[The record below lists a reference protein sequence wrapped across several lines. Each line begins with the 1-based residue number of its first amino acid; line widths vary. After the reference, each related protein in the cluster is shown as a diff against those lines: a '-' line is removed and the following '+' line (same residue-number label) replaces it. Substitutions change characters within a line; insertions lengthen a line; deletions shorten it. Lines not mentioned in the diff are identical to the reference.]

1 MPAKSKAKK
10 TSRKKASGKKPS
22 ILFHADASDPDMLY
36 FSRFSAFDP
45 YLAFSHEGKKIG
57 LSHSMEYGRMVR
69 ESGFDEVL
77 LLSVVQAAA
86 AKRFKLPAGK
96 KPDDAQIVRHIAK
109 SYGIQEFKVS
119 PRFPAGLAFQ
129 LADAGLKISPDMGG
143 LFPGR
148 VLKTAD
154 EVEAL
159 RKGND
164 ASAAGFRAVRKA
176 LSESRIKGDTLIH
189 QGKVLTSERLRELI
203 TLAALEK
210 DAIALHTIAAGGDQ
224 ACDCHEAGSGPIR
237 PNELIV
243 VDIFPRR
250 PEDGYWG
257 DMTRTF
263 LKGKASDAQKKL
275 VRTVK
280 KAHELGIKLSKPGAV
295 GGKVQDAIQAFF
307 DKEGYKSIR
316 DTPEPEGFFH
326 GLGHGIG
333 LEVHEEPFMRHGAP
347 WKFKSGMVVTIE
359 PGLYYRGLG
368 GCRIEDMIHITPGG
382 NEKISKAPY
391 TWEIA

>member
-1 MPAKSKAKK
+1 MPKTKAK
-10 TSRKKASGKKPS
+10 TTARKKAASQKPS
-22 ILFHADASDPDMLY
+22 ILFHADAADPDMLY

-45 YLAFSHEGKKIG
+45 YLAFSYAGKKIG
-57 LSHSMEYGRMVR
+57 LSNSMEYSRMKR
-69 ESGFDEVL
+69 DSGFDEVL
-77 LLSVVQAAA
+77 LLPEIQKAAS
-86 AKRFKLPAGK
+86 KRFKLPAGK
-96 KPDDAQIVRHIAK
+96 KPDDAQLVRHLAK
-109 SYGIQEFKVS
+109 FYGIREFRVS

-129 LADAGLKISPDMGG
+129 LADAGLKVSPDMNGG
-143 LFPGR
+143 LFPER
-148 VLKTAD
+148 VVKSAV
-154 EVEAL
+154 EIEAL

-164 ASAAGFRAVRKA
+164 ASAAGFRAVKKA
-176 LSESRIKGDTLIH
+176 LSESRVRGDKLIH

-203 TLAALEK
+203 SLAALEK

-224 ACDCHEAGSGPIR
+224 ACDCHNAGSGPIR
-237 PNELIV
+237 PNQLIV

-263 LKGKASDAQKKL
+263 LKGKASDSQKKL

-280 KAHELGIKLSKPGAV
+280 KAHELGISLSKPGAV
-295 GGKVQDAIQAFF
+295 GGKVQDAIQDFF
-307 DKEGYKSIR
+307 TKEGYKTVR
-316 DTPEPEGFFH
+316 DCAEPEGFFH

-333 LEVHEEPFMRHGAP
+333 LEVHEEPFMRHGAA
-347 WKFKSGMVVTIE
+347 WKFKAGMTVTIE

-382 NEKISKAPY
+382 NEMISKAPY
-391 TWEIA
+391 RWEIA

>member
-1 MPAKSKAKK
+1 MSKAK
-10 TSRKKASGKKPS
+10 TTARKKPSGKAPS

-45 YLAFSHEGKKIG
+45 YLAFSYGGKKIG
-57 LSHSMEYGRMVR
+57 LSSSMEYGRMKG
-69 ESGFDEVL
+69 ESDFDEVL
-77 LLSVVQAAA
+77 LLPEIQKAA
-86 AKRFKLPAGK
+86 AKRFKLAEGK
-96 KPDDAQIVRHIAK
+96 KPDDVQLVRHLAEA
-109 SYGIQEFKVS
+109 YGIGEFRVS

-129 LADAGLKISPDMGG
+129 LADAGLKISPDMDGG
-143 LFPGR
+143 LFPER
-148 VLKTAD
+148 VVKSAP

-159 RKGND
+159 RKGNE

-176 LSESRIKGDTLIH
+176 LAESIIKGDTLIH
-189 QGKVLTSERLRELI
+189 QGRVLTSERLRELI
-203 TLAALEK
+203 SLAALEK

-224 ACDCHEAGSGPIR
+224 ACDCHNAGSGPIR

-280 KAHELGIKLSKPGAV
+280 KAHELGIALSKPGAI
-295 GGKVQDAIQAFF
+295 GGKVQDAVQDFF
-307 DKEGYKSIR
+307 AKEGYKSVR
-316 DTPEPEGFFH
+316 DTAEPEGFFH

-333 LEVHEEPFMRHGAP
+333 LEVHEPPFMRHGAD
-347 WKFKSGMVVTIE
+347 WKFKAGMVVTIE
-359 PGLYYRGLG
+359 PGLYYKGLG

-382 NEKISKAPY
+382 NEMISKAPY
-391 TWEIA
+391 TWEIK